1 MLQCQKEMN
10 LEFPSPTCQKA
21 GVDDMSSNMS
31 QAKVDKYKQDKA
43 NRQKIMRKE
52 KRERLVW
59 KVGGYLVCAL
69 VVCWIGFSAYNKFH
83 VPVAKGYEVS
93 TGAIDDYLDGLDEE

>member
-1 MLQCQKEMN
+1 
-10 LEFPSPTCQKA
+10 
-21 GVDDMSSNMS
+21 MS
-31 QAKVDKYKQDKA
+31 QAKVDKYKQEKL

-52 KRERLVW
+52 KRERLAW
-59 KVGGYLVCAL
+59 KIGGYAVCVL

-83 VPVAKGYEVS
+83 VPTAKNYEVS